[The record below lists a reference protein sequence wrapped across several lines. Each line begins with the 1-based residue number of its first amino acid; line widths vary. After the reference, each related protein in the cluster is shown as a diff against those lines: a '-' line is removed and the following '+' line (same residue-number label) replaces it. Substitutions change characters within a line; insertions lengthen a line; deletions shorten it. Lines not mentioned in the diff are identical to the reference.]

1 MLGFLL
7 ERLRAAADRRL
18 PQHLRD
24 ARRGEQMAYEYLR
37 KNGYKI
43 VARNYRPRHGR
54 GEVDL
59 VGWNEERLAF
69 VEVKAR
75 KNEDF
80 GRPEQAVD
88 RDKRGRLIR
97 VSREYARRAGIE
109 PERIRFDVVSIVWET
124 PPRIELY
131 KAAFTVRGER
141 QRWRP
146 AVRVSSR
153 ASRQPQA
160 KAGEPI
166 RGDSSDP
173 DGSGTNLA

>member
-1 MLGFLL
+1 MFRFLL
-7 ERLRAAADRRL
+7 ARLRATADRRL

-37 KNGYKI
+37 KSGYKI

-69 VEVKAR
+69 IEVKAR
-75 KNEDF
+75 RNEDF
-80 GRPEQAVD
+80 GRPDQAVD
-88 RDKRGRLIR
+88 QDKRWRLIR
-97 VSREYARRAGIE
+97 VAREYARRAGVE

-131 KAAFTVRGER
+131 KGAFTVRQER
-141 QRWRP
+141 QRWKP
-146 AVRVSSR
+146 ANRVSGR
-153 ASRQPQA
+153 ASRARRQPPQPTDDD
-160 KAGEPI
+160 KH
-166 RGDSSDP
+166 
-173 DGSGTNLA
+173 